1 MVAMLGRKDLAG
13 RNSNRASDA
22 DLQHSKW
29 ICDRVDIE
37 PNVAAMPEH
46 ESNR

>member
-1 MVAMLGRKDLAG
+1 MVAILGRKDLAG
-13 RNSNRASDA
+13 RDANLTSGA

-29 ICDRVDIE
+29 ICDRSDIE

-46 ESNR
+46 DSRG